1 MPRIPED
8 ILQRIRDATDI
19 TDVVGEHVQLSKKGR
34 NLFGLCPFH
43 NENSPSFSVSPER
56 QIYHCFGCGAG
67 GNVFKFIQEI
77 DRVSFVE
84 AVTFLAQRASI
95 SLPQH
100 DAQSRAHSEA
110 SDEIYRANEL
120 ANKYYHHMLLND
132 SAGQNALT
140 YLRDRRLSDETIE
153 RFELGYAPAEWDG
166 LLKVAGRRGLNP
178 QALERA
184 GLALQR
190 QSGNGY
196 YDRFRDRAT
205 FAINNLSN
213 RTIGFG
219 ARALQ
224 PEQEPKYLNSPETAI
239 YHKGQV
245 LYGLSHTRDAIR
257 RSDTVI
263 VVEGYMDLLSMV
275 QAGIENVVA
284 TSGTALTEDHCR
296 ALARYAHKIVLLFD
310 GDAAGSNAAMRGVE
324 IALGSGADARIVS
337 LPSEHDPDTFVQT
350 EGTDAL
356 LALAENGQ
364 SALDFYLNQISKQHD
379 LNSVQGKSQAIETLK
394 PLLARL
400 RDAVRRDLMMREVAQ
415 RLSVDEGAL
424 RQEMHHVVQRQQRT
438 ARTPSA
444 EPAKTENH
452 IPEPPRREREFI
464 GLLLHYPQYIR
475 AASDQLDVEGLES
488 TACRTLLQ
496 TLYDHFPEANA
507 IDLSLLMDHVQ
518 EEHLGRL
525 VSECAMF
532 GFSEEQVDE
541 QWKQSLSFFQRNALQ
556 RRIMTTRQALAQAE
570 QSGDDGEV
578 LRLSGELVELNRQRQ
593 HHAEAQTS

>member
-1 MPRIPED
+1 MPLIPED
-8 ILQRIRDATDI
+8 ILERIRDATDI
-19 TDVVGEHVQLSKKGR
+19 ADIVGEHVQLVKKGR

-67 GNVFKFIQEI
+67 GNVFKFIQEV

-84 AVTFLAQRASI
+84 AVAFLAQRASI
-95 SLPQH
+95 SLPQQ
-100 DAQSRAHSEA
+100 DTQTRAYSEA
-110 SDEIYRANEL
+110 ADEIYRANDL
-120 ANKYYHHMLLND
+120 AKKYYHHMLLND
-132 SAGQNALT
+132 SVGQKALA

-166 LLKVAGRRGLNP
+166 LIKVAGRRGLSP
-178 QALERA
+178 HALERA

-190 QSGNGY
+190 QSGNGH

-205 FAINNLSN
+205 FTITNLSN

-224 PEQEPKYLNSPETAI
+224 TDQEPKYLNSPETAI

-245 LYGLSHTRDAIR
+245 LYGLSHTRDVIR
-257 RSDTVI
+257 RRDTVI
-263 VVEGYMDLLSMV
+263 VVEGYMDLLSLV
-275 QAGIENVVA
+275 QAGIEYVVA

-296 ALARYAHKIVLLFD
+296 ALARYAHRIVLLFD

-350 EGTDAL
+350 EGKDAL
-356 LALAENGQ
+356 LELAENGQ
-364 SALDFYLNQISKQHD
+364 SALDFYLNQMSKQHD
-379 LNSVQGKSQAIETLK
+379 LNSVQGKSQAVETLK

-424 RQEMHHVVQRQQRT
+424 RQEMHQVVQKQR
-438 ARTPSA
+438 RTNRSPSA
-444 EPAKTENH
+444 VPPKTENQ

-464 GLLLHYPQYIR
+464 GLLLHFPQYIR
-475 AASDQLDVEGLES
+475 AAADELDIEGLES
-488 TACRTLLQ
+488 TASRTLLQ
-496 TLYDHFPEANA
+496 ALYDHFPNA
-507 IDLSLLMDHVQ
+507 DSIDLSLLIDHVQ
-518 EEHLGRL
+518 EESLGRL

-532 GFSEEQVDE
+532 GFSEEQVNE
-541 QWKQSLSFFQRNALQ
+541 QWEQSVSFFQRNALQ
-556 RRIMTTRQALAQAE
+556 RRIVMTRQTLSQAE
-570 QSGDDGEV
+570 QSGNDDEV
-578 LRLSGELVELNRQRQ
+578 LRLSSELIQLNRERQR
-593 HHAEAQTS
+593 HAEAQTS

>member
-1 MPRIPED
+1 MPLIPED
-8 ILQRIRDATDI
+8 ILERVRDATDI
-19 TDVVGEHVQLSKKGR
+19 ADIVGEHVELSKKGR

-84 AVTFLAQRASI
+84 AVAFLAQRASI
-95 SLPQH
+95 SLPQQN
-100 DAQSRAHSEA
+100 AQTRAHSEA
-110 SDEIYRANEL
+110 SDEIYRANDL

-132 SAGQNALT
+132 SVGQSALS

-166 LLKVAGRRGLNP
+166 LLKVAGRRGITP

-224 PEQEPKYLNSPETAI
+224 LDQEPKYLNSPETAI

-263 VVEGYMDLLSMV
+263 VVEGYMDLLSLV

-296 ALARYAHKIVLLFD
+296 ALARYAHRIVLLFD

-324 IALGSGADARIVS
+324 IAIGSGADARIVS

-356 LALAENGQ
+356 LALTGRGQ
-364 SALDFYLNQISKQHD
+364 SALDFYLDQIGKQHN
-379 LNSVQGKSQAIETLK
+379 LNSVQGKSQAVETLK

-424 RQEMHHVVQRQQRT
+424 RQEMHQVVQRQQRT
-438 ARTPSA
+438 NRSPSA
-444 EPAKTENH
+444 ISLKTEDQ

-475 AASDQLDVEGLES
+475 ATADELDIEGLES

-496 TLYDHFPEANA
+496 ALYDNFTSVDS
-507 IDLSLLMDHVQ
+507 IDLSLLIDHVQ
-518 EEHLGRL
+518 ERRLGRL

-532 GFSEEQVDE
+532 GFSKEQVNE
-541 QWKQSLSFFQRNALQ
+541 QWKQSLSFFQRNALKQ
-556 RRIMTTRQALAQAE
+556 RIMATRQSLSQAE
-570 QSGDDGEV
+570 QSGNDDEV
-578 LRLSGELVELNRQRQ
+578 LRLSGELIQLNRERQRY
-593 HHAEAQTS
+593 AEAQTS

>member
-1 MPRIPED
+1 MPLIPED
-8 ILQRIRDATDI
+8 ILERIRDATDI
-19 TDVVGEHVQLSKKGR
+19 VDIVGEHVQLIKKGR

-95 SLPQH
+95 SLPQ
-100 DAQSRAHSEA
+100 QSAHTRAHSEA
-110 SDEIYRANEL
+110 SDEIYRANDL

-132 SAGQNALT
+132 SVGQSALA

-153 RFELGYAPAEWDG
+153 LFELGYAPAEWDG
-166 LLKVAGRRGLNP
+166 LLKVAGRRGFTP

-224 PEQEPKYLNSPETAI
+224 PDHEPKYLNSPETAI

-257 RSDTVI
+257 RNDTVI
-263 VVEGYMDLLSMV
+263 VVEGYMDLLSLV

-296 ALARYAHKIVLLFD
+296 ALARYAHRIVLLFD

-324 IALGSGADARIVS
+324 IALGSGIDARIVS

-350 EGTDAL
+350 KGTDAL
-356 LALAENGQ
+356 LALTEKGQ
-364 SALDFYLNQISKQHD
+364 SALDFYLDQVGKQHD

-400 RDAVRRDLMMREVAQ
+400 RNAVRRDLMMREVAQ
-415 RLSVDEGAL
+415 RLSVDEVAL
-424 RQEMHHVVQRQQRT
+424 RQEMHQIVQRQQRT
-438 ARTPSA
+438 NRSPSA
-444 EPAKTENH
+444 VSPMTKDH
-452 IPEPPRREREFI
+452 ITEPPRREREFI

-475 AASDQLDVEGLES
+475 AAADELDIESLES

-496 TLYDHFPEANA
+496 ALYDHFPNVDS
-507 IDLSLLMDHVQ
+507 IDLSLLIDYVQ
-518 EEHLGRL
+518 EEFLGRL

-532 GFSEEQVDE
+532 GFSEEQVNE

-556 RRIMTTRQALAQAE
+556 RRIMTTRQALSQAE
-570 QSGDDGEV
+570 QSGNDDEV
-578 LRLSGELVELNRQRQ
+578 LRLSGELVELNRERQR
-593 HHAEAQTS
+593 HAEAQTS